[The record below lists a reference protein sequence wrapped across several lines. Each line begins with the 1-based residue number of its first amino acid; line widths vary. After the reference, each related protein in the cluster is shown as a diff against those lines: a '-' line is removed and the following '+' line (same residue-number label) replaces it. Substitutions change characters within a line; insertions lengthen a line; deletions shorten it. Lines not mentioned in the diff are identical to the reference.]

1 MPARGFLARGV
12 RVEVEVEAGRF
23 DLKQPLQATSVWTFG
38 DSILTRVTARSTT
51 NAQMA
56 SLIRTLAKMDF
67 CGTKLS
73 KHATGRPTFNAFL
86 DKILEDSQAGKTP

>member
-1 MPARGFLARGV
+1 
-12 RVEVEVEAGRF
+12 
-23 DLKQPLQATSVWTFG
+23 
-38 DSILTRVTARSTT
+38 
-51 NAQMA
+51 MA

-86 DKILEDSQAGKTP
+86 DKILEDSQAGKAP